1 MARLLWTDMK
11 FNNFNHCLQNGKQKN
26 ISEHTD
32 IWTRWATVAK
42 TTSYYM
48 PQLSAK
54 NRKQAAGHAGVF

>member
-32 IWTRWATVAK
+32 IE
-42 TTSYYM
+42 
-48 PQLSAK
+48 PDGLL
-54 NRKQAAGHAGVF
+54 